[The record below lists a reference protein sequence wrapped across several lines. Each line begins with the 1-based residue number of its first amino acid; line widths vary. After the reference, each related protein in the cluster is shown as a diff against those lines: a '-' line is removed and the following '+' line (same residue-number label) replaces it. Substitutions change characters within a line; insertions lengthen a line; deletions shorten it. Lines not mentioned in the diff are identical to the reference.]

1 MKYWY
6 SKLSENM
13 KDKKGEYAKNKYHNI
28 SEKKKKKQKLKE
40 YQRKKEIEKQKSLKV
55 INRILLYF
63 NMFITIVCFLTVKN
77 SVSEKFRDLQT
88 PWHARG
94 QFVF

>member
-28 SEKKKKKQKLKE
+28 SEKKKKAKIK
-40 YQRKKEIEKQKSLKV
+40 RVSKKKNIEKQKSLKV

-77 SVSEKFRDLQT
+77 SVSEKLRDLQT

-94 QFVF
+94 HFVF

>member
-28 SEKKKKKQKLKE
+28 SEKKK
-40 YQRKKEIEKQKSLKV
+40 RS
-55 INRILLYF
+55 
-63 NMFITIVCFLTVKN
+63 KN
-77 SVSEKFRDLQT
+77 
-88 PWHARG
+88 
-94 QFVF
+94 